1 MTSRPHAVPSRRTA
15 RRASPARARRL
26 RRWFDIGAWFKG
38 IEGAIEVAAG
48 TWLAVDP
55 AAIGTL
61 LVRLA
66 AKELLH
72 DPHDRI
78 ATSLRHFANVLDS
91 GGHFAAFYLIAH
103 GVVKVVLAVGL
114 LRDYRPAY
122 PLAIA
127 TLGALSA
134 YQVYRYTH
142 THAAILPALAAIDV
156 AIAWLVWREGRQRAL
171 ERASG
176 PAFAR

>member
-1 MTSRPHAVPSRRTA
+1 MTPRPHATLPRRTA
-15 RRASPARARRL
+15 SPAPPHRARRL

-48 TWLAVDP
+48 TWLAFDP

-66 AKELLH
+66 SKELLH

-78 ATSLRHFANVLDS
+78 ATTLRHLADSLDG
-91 GGHFAAFYLIAH
+91 GGHFAVFYLVAH
-103 GVVKVVLAVGL
+103 GVVKILLAVGL
-114 LRDYRPAY
+114 LRDYRAAY
-122 PLAIA
+122 PVAIV
-127 TLGALSA
+127 TLGALAA
-134 YQVYRYTH
+134 YQFYRYTH
-142 THAAILPALAAIDV
+142 THAVILPALAAVDL

-171 ERASG
+171 ERAGSAANG
-176 PAFAR
+176 R